1 MDLTG
6 KTVLV
11 TGAAGTL
18 GSALVRQILQSPV
31 NSVRALDRDESG
43 LFWMERA
50 CEGPKP
56 RILLGDVRD
65 RHRVEEACRGVDLVF
80 HAAAHKHVPYCEYNA
95 EEAASVNV
103 MGTAVTVSAAAGA
116 GVKQFVLLSTD
127 KAAEPVSALGYT
139 KRNAENLVLSRH
151 LFGTMSV
158 RVVRLGNVLGSRGSV
173 VPVMMD
179 ELNEKRSVTV
189 TDPTMTRFS
198 ISKAYAVDCIL
209 RSLLCPADG
218 TFVPVMSA
226 YLLGDLANAVSI
238 AWRGRAGLPAA
249 KVEQK
254 KVGAR
259 PGEQMH
265 ESLLSP
271 REILRAKKWAEFY
284 VVPVVEENDAL
295 KAVDFVPTSDKAMR
309 IETQT
314 LVRTIEAW
322 LDARDKEV
330 ERIVG

>member
-127 KAAEPVSALGYT
+127 KRRGAGQRARVHEAERREPRAVPPPVRHHVRPRGTARQRARVQRISSA
-139 KRNAENLVLSRH
+139 
-151 LFGTMSV
+151 
-158 RVVRLGNVLGSRGSV
+158 
-173 VPVMMD
+173 
-179 ELNEKRSVTV
+179 
-189 TDPTMTRFS
+189 
-198 ISKAYAVDCIL
+198 
-209 RSLLCPADG
+209 
-218 TFVPVMSA
+218 
-226 YLLGDLANAVSI
+226 GDD
-238 AWRGRAGLPAA
+238 GRA
-249 KVEQK
+249 E
-254 KVGAR
+254 
-259 PGEQMH
+259 
-265 ESLLSP
+265 
-271 REILRAKKWAEFY
+271 
-284 VVPVVEENDAL
+284 
-295 KAVDFVPTSDKAMR
+295 
-309 IETQT
+309 
-314 LVRTIEAW
+314 
-322 LDARDKEV
+322 
-330 ERIVG
+330 